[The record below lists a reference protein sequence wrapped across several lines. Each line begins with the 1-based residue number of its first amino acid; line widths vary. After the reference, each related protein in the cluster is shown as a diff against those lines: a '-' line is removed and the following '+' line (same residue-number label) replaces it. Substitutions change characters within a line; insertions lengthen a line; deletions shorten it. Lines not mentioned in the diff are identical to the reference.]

1 MKTVKDVMI
10 IGSGAGGG
18 PLALTLARAGFEVL
32 VLEKGPRY
40 RPEEYVHDEIA
51 MAETSGFFVPTLED
65 DPHTVLFPGKEKAER
80 TQLGWVARC
89 VGGGT
94 AHMGG
99 YLYRFHPDDF
109 RMHSRFGPYDEL
121 ADWPFGYEE
130 LEPYYT
136 QAEWEVGISG
146 LGGISPYEG
155 RRSQPYPMPPLSTHP
170 MTEPLEAACRR
181 RGLHPFP
188 TPRGINSQLY
198 QERPACEP
206 CDFCTGYGC
215 PIGARGSSQEALL
228 SRAGQTGHCQVIP
241 RAMARQITVDGRG
254 RATGC
259 LWLDEAGEEH
269 EVRARVICVCCSAVE
284 SARLLLLSESPRFPE
299 GLANDHGLVGRHLQ
313 FHGVTMGFG
322 VFRRD
327 RHPDLPL
334 AGRRPFLDRSLLD
347 HYFLPQGIGEIEKGG
362 LIRFGLSQVQP
373 ITEAQQ
379 LATAGGKLVWGEELT
394 RRLHDHF
401 VEQRRVEF
409 EVFHDFFPNSR
420 TFIEL
425 DPEVYDK
432 WGLPVARIHLDLP
445 AHQYVA
451 GRWVGER
458 ALEIL
463 DDLGADDAGFDIV
476 GGTSSYL
483 VHGTCRAGH
492 DPAVAVLDEHCRAH
506 SVPNLFVVDGSF
518 MPTSG
523 GAAPTL
529 TILAASFRTADHI
542 VAQARRG
549 EL

>member
-1 MKTVKDVMI
+1 MPRLV
-10 IGSGAGGG
+10 
-18 PLALTLARAGFEVL
+18 
-32 VLEKGPRY
+32 VLEKGPLFNREDY
-40 RPEEYVHDEIA
+40 LSQDELAIRR
-51 MAETSGFFVPTLED
+51 GIFFPRLDE
-65 DPHTVLFPGKEKAER
+65 DPHTVVTPR
-80 TQLGWVARC
+80 TQQATRTLLGWTGSC

-94 AHMGG
+94 VHMGSF
-99 YLYRFHPDDF
+99 LYRFHPDDF
-109 RMHSRFGPYDEL
+109 RVRSRFGPYEEV
-121 ADWPFGYEE
+121 ADWPYGYDD

-146 LGGISPYEG
+146 LGGVSPYG
-155 RRSQPYPMPPLSTHP
+155 GWRSQPYPMPPLPTHP
-170 MTEPLEAACRR
+170 LTEPLEAACRR

-228 SRAGQTGHCQVIP
+228 SRAGQTGHCQIIP
-241 RAMARQITVDGRG
+241 RAMARQITVDSHG

-269 EVRARVICVCCSAVE
+269 EVRARVICVCCSAAE
-284 SARLLLLSESPRFPE
+284 SARLLLLSKSPRFPE

-322 VFRRD
+322 VFRRG

-347 HYFLPQGIGEIEKGG
+347 HYFLPQGIGDIEKGG

-425 DPEVYDK
+425 DPEVHDK

-445 AHQYVA
+445 SHQYVA

-492 DPAVAVLDEHCRAH
+492 DPAAAVLDEHCRAH